1 MTKDVKLYDS
11 RDYVTVNGRIGY
23 KQLDGVSFN
32 SVYGYQTMFAYIYE
46 SQPERGLVGK
56 EAADEF
62 RGISITCGQYSY
74 A

>member
-1 MTKDVKLYDS
+1 
-11 RDYVTVNGRIGY
+11 
-23 KQLDGVSFN
+23 
-32 SVYGYQTMFAYIYE
+32 MFAYIYE